1 MTTEAF
7 VGNVFL
13 WREKQGSPGEYEK
26 VCQVFGISG
35 LGQTNALI
43 DATTFCSG
51 GSREY
56 IGGLADGTEVSI
68 ECNFEQNALVLR
80 EMIDDVS
87 NKASRNF
94 QVRVEDGS
102 PTLAF
107 AFLGICLG
115 WTLNPSVDDRNTI
128 TYTVKISGDITI
140 TG

>member
-1 MTTEAF
+1 MTTDAF

-13 WREKQGSPGEYEK
+13 YRDKTGSPGEWDK

-56 IGGLADGTEVSI
+56 ISGLADGAEITLELNYETSAYV
-68 ECNFEQNALVLR
+68 ER
-80 EMIDDVS
+80 EMIMDVQ
-87 NKASRNF
+87 NKNSRNF
-94 QVRVEDGS
+94 QIRVEDGS
-102 PTLAF
+102 PTTKF
-107 AFLGICLG
+107 SFLGICLS

-128 TYTVKISGDITI
+128 TFTVKVSGAITLV
-140 TG
+140 

>member
-1 MTTEAF
+1 MANEAF

-13 WREKQGSPGEYEK
+13 WREDQASPGEYER

-35 LGQTNALI
+35 LGAVNALI

-56 IGGLADGTEVSI
+56 IGGLADGTEVSL
-68 ECNFEQNALVLR
+68 ECNFEQDAIILR
-80 EMIDDVS
+80 EMIDDVTD
-87 NKASRNF
+87 KRSRNF

-102 PTLAF
+102 PTLKF

-128 TYTVKISGDITI
+128 TYTVKVSGNISIS
-140 TG
+140 